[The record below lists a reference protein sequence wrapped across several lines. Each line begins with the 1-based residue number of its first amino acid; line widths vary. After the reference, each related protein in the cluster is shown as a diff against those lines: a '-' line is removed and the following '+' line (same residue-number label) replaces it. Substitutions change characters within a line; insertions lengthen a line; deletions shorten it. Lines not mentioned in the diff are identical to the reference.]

1 MYRSAA
7 LVVRAEDPSNEV
19 GLPGYAVITVHR

>member
-7 LVVRAEDPSNEV
+7 LVVRAQADSTND
-19 GLPGYAVITVHR
+19 GLPGYAVITVRR